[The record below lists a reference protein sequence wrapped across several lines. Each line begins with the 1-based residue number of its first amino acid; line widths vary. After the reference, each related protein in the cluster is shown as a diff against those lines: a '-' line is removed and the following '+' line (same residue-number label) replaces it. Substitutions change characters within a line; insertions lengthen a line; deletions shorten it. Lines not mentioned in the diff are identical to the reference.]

1 VYDMNKFSKLWRS
14 RTASLLKRETV
25 YGDAWRTGEYVWL
38 VNCLSRVRTPLYTPV
53 LSLSN

>member
-1 VYDMNKFSKLWRS
+1 MNKFSKLWRS

-25 YGDAWRTGEYVWL
+25 YGDAWRIGEYVWL

-53 LSLSN
+53 LALSN